1 LAERFELQQKQ
12 VCVFMQALPAQT
24 QAALDE
30 RLLAQQGP
38 LVVMHDA
45 SERAIPRPVD
55 KDDQQAAYS
64 GKKKQH
70 TVKNAFV
77 INTLNIILFVGAT
90 VMGSVHDKKLAD
102 TQYDLGGVDEL
113 WQDTGYQGYK
123 PVGVSLYQPIKKPRG
138 KELSVEQKAYNQAV
152 SRIRVQVEHVIGS
165 TKRYRI
171 VKDECRLRKGDFVGT
186 VIHLCAGLHNFRVTR
201 KPVLYPNHPKPKLT

>member
-1 LAERFELQQKQ
+1 MHGLKPILEAALRLA
-12 VCVFMQALPAQT
+12 QAMPAQT
-24 QAALDE
+24 QAALKE

-45 SERAIPRPVD
+45 RERPIPRPVD
-55 KDDQQAAYS
+55 RDNQQAAYS

-70 TVKNAFV
+70 TVKNAFI
-77 INTLNIILFVGAT
+77 INTLNIILFVGVS

-102 TQYDLGGVDEL
+102 TQYDLSGVDEL
-113 WQDTGYQGYK
+113 WQDTGYQAYK
-123 PVGVSLYQPIKKPRG
+123 PVGVWLYQPIKKPRG
-138 KELSVEQKAYNQAV
+138 QALSLEQKTYNQAV

-171 VKDECRLRKGDFVGT
+171 VRDECRLRKGHFVGT
-186 VIHLCAGLHNFRVTR
+186 VIHLCAGLHNFSVTR
-201 KPVLYPNHPKPKLT
+201 KPVQYPNHPKPKLT